1 MNILEKKI
9 KGVYEIIL
17 TPLNDERGY
26 FMRTYDYKVFEYF
39 GIHRDWV
46 QENHSRSEKKGIIR
60 GLHFQ
65 FPPYNESKLI
75 RCIKGAV
82 LDIYLD
88 LRKDS
93 PSFGRWETVELSEQN
108 KKMLF
113 LPRGFAHGFCTLTE
127 VSEVVYKVDNFFSKD
142 HDSGIRWNDPTLRMR
157 WPVENP
163 VISEKDMKLMTFDEF
178 VNKYKNLSEL

>member
-17 TPLNDERGY
+17 TPLNDDRGY

-39 GIHRDWV
+39 GIHREWV

-178 VNKYKNLSEL
+178 VSKYKNLSEL

>member
-17 TPLNDERGY
+17 TPLNDDRGY

-39 GIHRDWV
+39 GIHREWV

>member
-39 GIHRDWV
+39 GIHREWV

-113 LPRGFAHGFCTLTE
+113 MPRGFAHGFCTLTE